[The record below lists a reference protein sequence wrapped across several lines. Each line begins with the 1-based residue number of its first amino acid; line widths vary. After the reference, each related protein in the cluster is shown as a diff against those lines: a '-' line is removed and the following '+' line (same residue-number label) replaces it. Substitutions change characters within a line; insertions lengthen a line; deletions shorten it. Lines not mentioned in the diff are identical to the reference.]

1 MTNSAASNRSAKLA
15 RFVSSATSRPLP
27 DAVIEKTKFHILD
40 TFAAILSGSMMEPG
54 IQAIKYARKQGGR
67 KESGVLGSAVRT
79 NAVQAAL
86 ANGMSA
92 HADETDDS
100 HPFSLTHPGCSAV
113 PAALAMAERQRASGL
128 QFVKAVAVGYDAC
141 ARTGLALGGEKFLN
155 SGKDSHSFAGTIGAV
170 AAAAALTGMDED
182 QCAVAISYAT
192 QQAGGLRTLF
202 RDREHTE
209 KAFVFAGMPAL
220 AGTQAA
226 AMVHSGMTGV
236 ADPLDTDVSF
246 FTSHGA
252 VGDVDKAFNNLGRP
266 FEIMRTNIKRW
277 SVGSPAQAVLD
288 ALELLIIKHGIK
300 PDDVKQVNIHLSPRA
315 ARVVDGREM
324 PDVNV
329 QYLAAVMLIDGT
341 VSFTAS
347 HDHDRM
353 TDPEIKALRR
363 RMKLVPDK
371 RFGHRSELRQAQ
383 VEITPQNGPLVRQRV
398 NAVRGTTANPMTLGE
413 VEAKALELMAPV
425 IGTGSARNVIRGVR
439 RIERMR
445 SLEALVALMQ
455 GK

>member
-1 MTNSAASNRSAKLA
+1 MTKSPDSSRSAKLA
-15 RFVSSATSRPLP
+15 RHIASATSRPLP
-27 DAVIEKTKFHILD
+27 DAVIEKTKHHILD
-40 TFAAILSGSMMEPG
+40 TFAAILSGSEMEPG
-54 IQAIKYARKQGGR
+54 IQAIKYAKRQGGR
-67 KESGVLGSAVRT
+67 KEAGVLGSSVRT

-128 QFVKAVAVGYDAC
+128 QFLKAVAVGYDGC

-170 AAAAALTGMDED
+170 AAAAALCGMDEG
-182 QCAVAISYAT
+182 QTAVAVSYAT

-236 ADPLDTDVSF
+236 ADPLDTDVNF
-246 FTSHGA
+246 FTGHGA
-252 VGDVDKAFNNLGRP
+252 VGDADKAFNNLGRP

-288 ALELLIIKHGIK
+288 ALELLIAKYGVG
-300 PDDVKQVNIHLSPRA
+300 PDDVKSVTIHLSPRA
-315 ARVVDGREM
+315 TRVVDGREM

-329 QYLAAVMLIDGT
+329 QYLAAVMLTDGT

-347 HDHDRM
+347 HDHARM
-353 TDPEIKALRR
+353 GDPGIGALRR
-363 RMKLVPDK
+363 RIKLVPDD
-371 RFGHRSELRQAQ
+371 RLGRRSELRQAI
-383 VEITPQNGPLVRQRV
+383 VEITLRSGRALRQRV
-398 NAVRGTTANPMTLGE
+398 NAVRGTTANPMTLAE

-425 IGTGSARNVIRGVR
+425 IGRGSAKKVISGVR
-439 RIERMR
+439 RIEKAR